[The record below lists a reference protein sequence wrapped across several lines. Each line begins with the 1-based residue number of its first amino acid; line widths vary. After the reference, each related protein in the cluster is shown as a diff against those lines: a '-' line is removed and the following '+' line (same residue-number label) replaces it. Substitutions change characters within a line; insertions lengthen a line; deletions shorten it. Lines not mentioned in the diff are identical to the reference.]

1 MKTYDWIVIGGG
13 ITGAALSYELVQQG
27 FSVLLLEKDATPH
40 NATYYSYGG
49 LAYWSGTT
57 DLTRQLCNEGIQR
70 HRLLSQELN
79 ADTEFRE
86 LDLLLTID
94 RDDNPEAVAASYVF
108 AIPSQLLS
116 VEKACE
122 LEPLLNPEAI
132 AAALTVKHGHVHA
145 AKLAEAYIQAFLRAG
160 GTMYV
165 AQVWELLRENQRITG
180 VKSKT
185 NTYYAAN
192 TVVCAGGLS
201 RALLKSAGISVP
213 IYFTHTEIVA
223 TPPVDLELRTL
234 VMPADIKRFQLEAD
248 STTDDSVWNVSG
260 EPVPPILDAG
270 AVQFRDRHI
279 YIGQISRILT
289 EPFAP
294 LNAVTSEAALRNS
307 IGKVL
312 PQLKN
317 LPGTWHHCLV
327 AFSSDR
333 LPLIGA
339 IPDFEGIHI
348 FSGFSNPLV
357 FIPPLAQRFAQFV
370 ADHPDEIIPQLTL
383 RRFSHDF

>member
-13 ITGAALSYELVQQG
+13 ITGAALSYELVRQG
-27 FSVLLLEKDATPH
+27 FAVLLLEKEAISH

-57 DLTRQLCNEGIQR
+57 NLTKQLCEEGISR
-70 HRLLSQELN
+70 HRLLSQELS

-94 RDDNPEAVAASYVF
+94 SNDNPETVAASYAQF
-108 AIPSQLLS
+108 AIPPRLLS
-116 VEKACE
+116 VDEACE
-122 LEPLLNPEAI
+122 LEPLLNRNAI
-132 AAALTVKHGHVHA
+132 AGALTVKHGHIHA
-145 AKLAEAYIQAFLRAG
+145 EKLAEAYIQAFLRAG

-165 AQVWELLRENQRITG
+165 AQVWELLREGQRVIG
-180 VKSKT
+180 VKTKT

-192 TVVCAGGLS
+192 TVVCAGGFS
-201 RALLKSAGISVP
+201 RALLKSAGISVRL
-213 IYFTHTEIVA
+213 YFTHAEIIA
-223 TPPVDLELRTL
+223 TPPVDVELRTL
-234 VMPADIKRFQLEAD
+234 VMPAVLRRFQLEAK
-248 STTDDSVWNVSG
+248 STKDDSVWDVSG
-260 EPVPPILDAG
+260 NEPLPLILDPG
-270 AVQFRDRHI
+270 AIQFRDRRL
-279 YIGQISRILT
+279 YIGQISRVLT

-294 LNAVTSEAALRNS
+294 IDVVSSEAALRNHVGM
-307 IGKVL
+307 IL
-312 PQLKN
+312 PKLKN

-339 IPDFEGIHI
+339 IPNFEGIHI

-357 FIPPLAQRFAQFV
+357 IIPPLAQRFAHSV
-370 ADHPDEIIPQLTL
+370 AGQHDEIILQLTPQ
-383 RRFSHDF
+383 RK